1 MNAIEAGTLLRILKP
16 LVTQSWQNRK
26 LAVTHHPRS
35 MWDGPICGVVE
46 NGASTIARFV
56 YVCATPLVI
65 TCKDDH
71 VEVVNRLVEDHP
83 LRCDDP
89 LEPRCQACSRRRAD
103 RSCRYCGMNL
113 CYRCIIMGR
122 SCRCSTTHAV
132 AAPFAPTIL
141 TTVGAEN
148 GSDESLR
155 IMLGYHKAREATCM
169 TMMDEVINKC
179 RQLWQG
185 CGVPLLRWITSSRL
199 NLDESFSVWIGNKC
213 PRGSDGGRGCACSG
227 PG

>member
-132 AAPFAPTIL
+132 VAPFASTIL
-141 TTVGAEN
+141 TKVGVEN
-148 GSDESLR
+148 GTDESLLIVWGTTKCER
-155 IMLGYHKAREATCM
+155 TGMAMR
-169 TMMDEVINKC
+169 DEVINQC
-179 RQLWQG
+179 RRLWQG
-185 CGVPLLRWITSSRL
+185 CGVPRLRWITSGRP
-199 NLDESFSVWIGNKC
+199 NLDDSFSARIGDKC
-213 PRGSDGGRGCACSG
+213 P
-227 PG
+227 